1 MNATLEYAIS
11 IIINAYNFVMPISSF
26 PETLINFNTNLK
38 NLYIYELLIYNYERV
53 NFTIHKMKP
62 SPKYLKI
69 MKRKWKKTK
78 EQLELMIYENCINNT
93 METFILNE
101 RDYDIT

>member
-1 MNATLEYAIS
+1 MNVSLKYAIS
-11 IIINAYNFVMPISSF
+11 VIINAYNFVMPISSF

-62 SPKYLKI
+62 SPKCLKI
-69 MKRKWKKTK
+69 RSLYIL
-78 EQLELMIYENCINNT
+78 QLVIMI
-93 METFILNE
+93 
-101 RDYDIT
+101 